1 MQQKIHFLNDEFG
14 SVVRRWPGRPADMDD
29 DDEKGVDDDDE
40 RNVRFEVFFYFYQ
53 GIAFTV
59 FWPTKRIEAEE
70 EVLRWFRDKSG
81 RPMLMSMTM
90 NANEKDDDDDD
101 DKDVG
106 DDISDSEKKV
116 DSLPSACRMLTLES
130 SLDFIYLTVLCHL
143 RNPFFILSRN
153 IRQSNLKPFFFWS
166 SQLFDDLANDGKR

>member
-14 SVVRRWPGRPADMDD
+14 SVVRRWPGRPADEDD
-29 DDEKGVDDDDE
+29 DDEEEEEADE

-81 RPMLMSMTM
+81 RPMSMSMTM
-90 NANEKDDDDDD
+90 NANEKDDDD

-106 DDISDSEKKV
+106 DDISDSEK
-116 DSLPSACRMLTLES
+116 RLTHFLQLAECSPWRVLSIS
-130 SLDFIYLTVLCHL
+130 ST
-143 RNPFFILSRN
+143 
-153 IRQSNLKPFFFWS
+153 
-166 SQLFDDLANDGKR
+166 